1 MAQWTTTWYL
11 FGLTSTSVVAAIQCL
26 ARYEQYVIDP
36 DTELM
41 LIRGRM
47 KRVSLCIIYVFSWPI
62 WDFGHG
68 VDFGHAVDFGH
79 GVNFGIS
86 NSLSFGNAVFF
97 GLSATMWGVLMM
109 LKALGLGAL
118 IDQVLTPSTELV
130 FNRLTI
136 VVWNVTFCIVGSC
149 SSSYPILCI
158 AICEEDARE
167 EPTGWGGRGGGCA
180 SLQ

>member
-1 MAQWTTTWYL
+1 MARWTTASYL
-11 FGLTSTSVVAAIQCL
+11 FGLASTSVVVSIQCL

-36 DTELM
+36 VTELM

-68 VDFGHAVDFGH
+68 VDFGHDVNFEH
-79 GVNFGIS
+79 RVNFGIS

-97 GLSATMWGVLMM
+97 VLSATMWGVLIM

-118 IDQVLTPSTELV
+118 IDQVLTLSTELV
-130 FNRLTI
+130 FNRVTI
-136 VVWNVTFCIVGSC
+136 VVWYF
-149 SSSYPILCI
+149 
-158 AICEEDARE
+158 
-167 EPTGWGGRGGGCA
+167 
-180 SLQ
+180 LQRWVL

>member
-1 MAQWTTTWYL
+1 M
-11 FGLTSTSVVAAIQCL
+11 
-26 ARYEQYVIDP
+26 
-36 DTELM
+36 
-41 LIRGRM
+41 
-47 KRVSLCIIYVFSWPI
+47 
-62 WDFGHG
+62 
-68 VDFGHAVDFGH
+68 
-79 GVNFGIS
+79 NFGIS

-136 VVWNVTFCIVGSC
+136 VVWNVTFCSVGSC

-167 EPTGWGGRGGGCA
+167 ERGGRGGGGCA